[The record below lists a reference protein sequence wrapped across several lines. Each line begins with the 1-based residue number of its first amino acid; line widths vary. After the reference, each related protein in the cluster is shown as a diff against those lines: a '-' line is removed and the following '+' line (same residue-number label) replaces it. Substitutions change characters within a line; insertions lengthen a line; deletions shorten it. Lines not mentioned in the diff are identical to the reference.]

1 MALIG
6 NYNDVPL
13 LHDVV
18 FVVEDTSLNGTYID
32 VTIMTFFLLNLETFL
47 ILSTSFFYINY
58 YRLESMLF
66 ERFFHKI

>member
-6 NYNDVPL
+6 NYNDVPQ

-32 VTIMTFFLLNLETFL
+32 VTVKTFSAKPWNLL
-47 ILSTSFFYINY
+47 FFSYIVFSDQ
-58 YRLESMLF
+58 LL
-66 ERFFHKI
+66 

>member
-32 VTIMTFFLLNLETFL
+32 V
-47 ILSTSFFYINY
+47 NY
-58 YRLESMLF
+58 
-66 ERFFHKI
+66 

>member
-6 NYNDVPL
+6 DYYDVPQ

-32 VTIMTFFLLNLETFL
+32 VTIKTF
-47 ILSTSFFYINY
+47 
-58 YRLESMLF
+58 
-66 ERFFHKI
+66 